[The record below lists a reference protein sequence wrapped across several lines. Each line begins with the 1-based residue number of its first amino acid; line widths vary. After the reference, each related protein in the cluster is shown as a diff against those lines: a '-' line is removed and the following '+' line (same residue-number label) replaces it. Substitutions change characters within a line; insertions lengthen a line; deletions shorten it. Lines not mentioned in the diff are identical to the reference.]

1 MGKQKLVVVGN
12 GMAGVRCV
20 EEILKLAPP
29 DRFEITIFGSEPYPN
44 YNRIMLSKVLQGDTK
59 VDDITINDWQWY
71 KDNDIALY
79 TGETVVHIDT
89 KSRLVVSDNGRS
101 LSYDH
106 LIIATGSLP
115 FMLPLPGADKPGVT
129 AFRDIKD
136 CETMLEASKSYKKAV
151 VIGGGLLGLEAA
163 RGLLNLGMEVH
174 VVHIFDHLMER
185 QLTPTAAGM
194 LRQELERQGMRFL
207 LKKQT
212 EKILGKKRVEGLL
225 FKDGSKVEA
234 DLVVIAV
241 GVRPNI
247 KLAADSG
254 IETNRAIVVNDYM
267 ETDVPNI
274 YAVGE
279 CAEHRGMVYGL
290 VAPLYEQG
298 KVLAKK
304 ICGVEAEAYE
314 GSILYSQLKVS
325 GVEVFSAG
333 EIRDAEITTSVKA
346 FDGIRNTYK
355 KISVRD
361 NKIVGAVLFGDSSEG
376 NKLLGY
382 IKQQA
387 DISVLDTAA
396 AAGAGGGLDE
406 AYVCSLS
413 DKETVCSC
421 NGVTKGTIMDAVR
434 ENGLETVDEVRACTR
449 ASSTCGGC
457 KPLVSAILELA
468 LQSKDAPEP
477 EKETV
482 CACTTLDHEELRTA
496 LRISGYTSAD
506 KAMNGLGWQQAGG
519 CSVCRPAL
527 QYYVGAVREVI
538 ASGEAEQFATIG
550 KVPISAPQAS
560 SASMLADGTYAL
572 VPRMYGGVTSAE
584 QLRKIAD
591 VIEKYNIPLAK
602 LAGGAHLDL
611 LGIESQYVDSIGEE
625 LGHAEG
631 GSSANGNSGDS
642 GIDSSGSSAN
652 GGSGGSGIGSSGSSA
667 NGNSGSSGINR
678 GISGGSRSGSGQ
690 AYGRRIASVA
700 TCHGIRFDGSAI
712 KDSVGMGAALE
723 RKLEHLQMPAPVYVA
738 VSSSPLHRA
747 GTLMKDLG
755 IVGVP
760 GGWEIYV
767 GGSGN
772 AQLRQGQ
779 LLCMESAE
787 AGALEMSVS
796 FLQWYRE
803 AAYYGETTGQ
813 WVERMGLLQL
823 RESLFDLLF
832 RADLMARLNEVNRH
846 SEHNQ
851 VNPQLTAALI
861 K

>member
-20 EEILKLAPP
+20 EEILKLAP
-29 DRFEITIFGSEPYPN
+29 DRFEITIFGSEPHPN

-71 KDNDIALY
+71 KDNHIALH
-79 TGETVVHIDT
+79 TGETVVRIDT
-89 KSRLVVSDNGRS
+89 KERQVVSDSGRS
-101 LSYDH
+101 VGYDH

-136 CETMLEASKSYKKAV
+136 CRTMLEASKSYKKAV

-194 LRQELERQGMRFL
+194 LRQELEKQGMRFL

-212 EKILGKKRVEGLL
+212 EKILGRKRVEGLL
-225 FKDGSKVEA
+225 FKDGTKIEA

-254 IETNRAIVVNDYM
+254 IGTNRAIVVNDYL
-267 ETDVPNI
+267 ETDVPNV

-298 KVLAKK
+298 KVLAQK
-304 ICGVEAEAYE
+304 ICGVETEGYA

-346 FDGIRNTYK
+346 YDGVRNTYK
-355 KISVRD
+355 KISIRD

-376 NKLLGY
+376 SKLLGY
-382 IKQQA
+382 IKGQA
-387 DISVLDTAA
+387 DISVLDNAA
-396 AAGAGGGLDE
+396 AANTGSGMDE

-421 NGVTKGTIMDAVR
+421 NGVTKGTIMEAVR
-434 ENGLETVDEVRACTR
+434 ENGLETVDEVRAFTR

-457 KPLVSAILELA
+457 KPLVSAILQLA

-482 CACTTLDHEELRTA
+482 CACTAMDHEELRTA
-496 LRISGYTSAD
+496 VRSGGYPTAAA
-506 KAMNGLGWQQAGG
+506 AMKGLGWLGDG
-519 CSVCRPAL
+519 CGVCRPVL
-527 QYYVGAVREVI
+527 EYYIGAIRNGAAANGEAAGQAAAAG
-538 ASGEAEQFATIG
+538 ASGEAKGGQA
-550 KVPISAPQAS
+550 APQAAAAG
-560 SASMLADGTYAL
+560 ASGGAEAGQAAHPASRATAAAAESQPVTQKLAASPALPASLLADGTYAIA
-572 VPRMYGGVTSAE
+572 PRMYGGVTSAG
-584 QLRKIAD
+584 QLRQIAD
-591 VIEKYNIPLAK
+591 IMEKYHIPLAK
-602 LAGGAHLDL
+602 LTGGGHMDL
-611 LGIESQYVDSIGEE
+611 LGIDSQQAAAVVAE
-625 LGHAEG
+625 LGLSAG
-631 GSSANGNSGDS
+631 G
-642 GIDSSGSSAN
+642 
-652 GGSGGSGIGSSGSSA
+652 
-667 NGNSGSSGINR
+667 R
-678 GISGGSRSGSGQ
+678 Q
-690 AYGRRIASVA
+690 YGRPIASVA
-700 TCHGIRFDGSAI
+700 TCGGIQYDGSAI
-712 KDSVGMGAALE
+712 QDSVGLGAELE
-723 RKLEHLQMPAPVYVA
+723 RRLEHLQLPAPVHVA
-738 VSSSPLHRA
+738 VSASPLHRA
-747 GTLMKDLG
+747 GTLCKDVG
-755 IVGVP
+755 IAGAP

-779 LLCMESAE
+779 LLSMEPTE
-787 AGALEMSVS
+787 AGAIELAAA

-803 AAYYGETTGQ
+803 DAYYGETTGQ
-813 WVERMGLLQL
+813 WVERTGLLQL
-823 RESLFDLLF
+823 REGLFDLLF
-832 RADLMARLNEVNRH
+832 RADLMARLNEGRAGGIAPQ
-846 SEHNQ
+846 SESNEG
-851 VNPQLTAALI
+851 NPQPAAALI
-861 K
+861 R

>member
-20 EEILKLAPP
+20 EEILKLAP
-29 DRFEITIFGSEPYPN
+29 DRFEITIFGSEPHPN

-71 KDNDIALY
+71 KDHHIALY
-79 TGETVVHIDT
+79 TGETVVRIDT
-89 KSRLVVSDNGRS
+89 QGRQVISDSGRS
-101 LSYDH
+101 VSYDH

-136 CETMLEASKSYKKAV
+136 CQTMLEASKSYKKAV

-194 LRQELERQGMRFL
+194 LRQELENQGMHFL

-212 EKILGKKRVEGLL
+212 EKIIGKKRVEGLL
-225 FKDGSKVEA
+225 FKDGTKVEA

-254 IETNRAIVVNDYM
+254 IETNRAIVVNDYL
-267 ETDVPNI
+267 ETDVPNV

-298 KVLAKK
+298 KVLAMK
-304 ICGVEAEAYE
+304 ICGVETEGYA

-346 FDGIRNTYK
+346 YDGIRKTYK
-355 KISVRD
+355 KISIRD

-382 IKQQA
+382 IKGQA

-396 AAGAGGGLDE
+396 AAGAVGGLDE
-406 AYVCSLS
+406 AYVCLLS

-434 ENGLETVDEVRACTR
+434 ENGLETVEEVRACTR

-457 KPLVSAILELA
+457 KPLVAAILELA

-482 CACTTLDHEELRTA
+482 CACTTLDHEELRA
-496 LRISGYTSAD
+496 AVRSSGYASAD
-506 KAMNGLGWQQAGG
+506 EAMSGLGWQQGGG
-519 CSVCRPAL
+519 CIVCRPAL
-527 QYYVGAVREVI
+527 QYYVGAMLSEAV
-538 ASGEAEQFATIG
+538 ASGQAGQSAAIRKT
-550 KVPISAPQAS
+550 PISLEQAS

-584 QLRKIAD
+584 QLRTIAD

-611 LGIESQYVDSIGEE
+611 LGIESQHVDSIGAE
-625 LGHAEG
+625 LGQADG
-631 GSSANGNSGDS
+631 GGNSNG
-642 GIDSSGSSAN
+642 SGSKVI
-652 GGSGGSGIGSSGSSA
+652 SGIGSIGLSS
-667 NGNSGSSGINR
+667 SSH
-678 GISGGSRSGSGQ
+678 SGGGQ

-700 TCHGIRFDGSAI
+700 TCLGIRYDGSAI
-712 KDSVGMGAALE
+712 QDSVGMGAALE

-747 GTLMKDLG
+747 GTLVKDLG

-779 LLCMESAE
+779 LLSIEQGE
-787 AGALEMSVS
+787 AGALELAAS

-803 AAYYGETTGQ
+803 DAYYGETTGQ
-813 WVERMGLLQL
+813 WVERVGLLQL
-823 RESLFDLLF
+823 REALFDLLF
-832 RADLMARLNEVNRH
+832 RADLMARLNEGNRH

>member
-20 EEILKLAPP
+20 EEILKLAP
-29 DRFEITIFGSEPYPN
+29 DRFEITIFGSEPHPN

-71 KDNDIALY
+71 KDNDIVLY
-79 TGETVVHIDT
+79 TGETVVRIDT
-89 KSRLVVSDNGRS
+89 KSRLVVSDSGRS

-136 CETMLEASKSYKKAV
+136 CQTMLEASKSYKKAV

-194 LRQELERQGMRFL
+194 LRQELEKQGMRFL

-267 ETDVPNI
+267 ETDVPNV

-346 FDGIRNTYK
+346 YDGIRNTYK

-387 DISVLDTAA
+387 DISVLDNAA
-396 AAGAGGGLDE
+396 AAGTGGIDE

-421 NGVTKGTIMDAVR
+421 NGVTKGTIMDAVC
-434 ENGLETVDEVRACTR
+434 ENGLETVEEVRACTR

-457 KPLVSAILELA
+457 KPLVSAILQLA

-477 EKETV
+477 DKETV
-482 CACTTLDHEELRTA
+482 CACTTMDHEELRTA
-496 LRISGYTSAD
+496 LRSGGYTSAD
-506 KAMNGLGWQQAGG
+506 KAMNGLGWLQGDG
-519 CSVCRPAL
+519 CSVCRPVL
-527 QYYVGAVREVI
+527 SYYIGSIRSSVADEEASVAAQAAAVPAAMAPA
-538 ASGEAEQFATIG
+538 ASL
-550 KVPISAPQAS
+550 
-560 SASMLADGTYAL
+560 LADGTYAV

-584 QLRKIAD
+584 QLRQIAD
-591 VIEKYNIPLAK
+591 VMEKYNIPLAK

-611 LGIESQYVDSIGEE
+611 LGIDSQHVGSVGAE
-625 LGHAEG
+625 LGMAAGAQE
-631 GSSANGNSGDS
+631 
-642 GIDSSGSSAN
+642 
-652 GGSGGSGIGSSGSSA
+652 
-667 NGNSGSSGINR
+667 
-678 GISGGSRSGSGQ
+678 
-690 AYGRRIASVA
+690 YGRSIASVA
-700 TCHGIRFDGSAI
+700 TCLGIRYDGSAI
-712 KDSVGMGAALE
+712 KDSVAMGAALE

-747 GTLMKDLG
+747 GTLTKDLG

-779 LLCMESAE
+779 LLSMESVE
-787 AGALEMSVS
+787 ARVLELSAA

-803 AAYYGETTGQ
+803 NAYYGETTGQ
-813 WVERMGLLQL
+813 WIERVGLLQL
-823 RESLFDLLF
+823 REALFNLEF
-832 RADLMARLNEVNRH
+832 RADLLARLDEANGQ
-846 SEHNQ
+846 SEHSPI
-851 VNPQLTAALI
+851 NPQPSAALI
-861 K
+861 R